1 MGQRKNDYSV
11 LVNPRNPQIE
21 DILAVII
28 KISKE
33 LMRYKRKRWE
43 ELFRQL

>member
-11 LVNPRNPQIE
+11 LVNLRNPHIE
-21 DILAVII
+21 DILAVPR

-33 LMRYKRKRWE
+33 LMV
-43 ELFRQL
+43 